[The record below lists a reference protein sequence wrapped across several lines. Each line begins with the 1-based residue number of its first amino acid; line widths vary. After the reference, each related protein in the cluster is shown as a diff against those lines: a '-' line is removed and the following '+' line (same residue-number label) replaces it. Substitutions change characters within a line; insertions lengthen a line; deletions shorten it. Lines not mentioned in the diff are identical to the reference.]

1 MTGGKA
7 PASTGAQV
15 ALFLWLKVGW
25 GYESDGSESYA
36 PQIMTHVRLHALS
49 CRQGCFCES
58 VNGFKT
64 VMEID
69 TIVPGKA
76 CARSYSLFN
85 ISLHV
90 FHFTCFCIRVCNL
103 ILYRWY
109 ICPSYGIASTEHTAA
124 TPRRIHCRVSP
135 TVTGSEISAIG
146 CCESF
151 CPSTRPR
158 ISYN

>member
-1 MTGGKA
+1 MRRVYTTVDVTCTSRNLENYSGVAATNLGPHNEPNLDKRGLGIVRVSPRRHPYDWGSA

-76 CARSYSLFN
+76 CAKL
-85 ISLHV
+85 
-90 FHFTCFCIRVCNL
+90 
-103 ILYRWY
+103 
-109 ICPSYGIASTEHTAA
+109 
-124 TPRRIHCRVSP
+124 
-135 TVTGSEISAIG
+135 
-146 CCESF
+146 
-151 CPSTRPR
+151 
-158 ISYN
+158 